1 MNATLATAP
10 RSVHPYRDTIT
21 KCHNSIRST
30 CLRHFLHCAIAAVY
44 RSSTYYTPAG
54 PATATFCS
62 KKKAQKET
70 REHLGTVYSRPRD
83 TQPRQN
89 FEISRRS
96 FAPRSSRRRRH
107 HHRAVQWHVWR
118 RKGRGKVVKPPHSCH
133 PPPLTNCATS
143 PRRSTVTDQVGHPP
157 HLRDHAGWCG
167 GSVSCPSRVAPPAV
181 SAPGRSGPL
190 RHATRPKPLEKL
202 EEIKQTPPRRRRP
215 ACAFSSA
222 SNGKKTSKHTYA
234 SQCRGAV
241 HGRCDSADEP
251 KGRGLDGM
259 ISRRRAWDS
268 GAPSCRRPCPW
279 LWRKI
284 DGAGWGMAPPI
295 THGIRCHPHTN
306 TAAIDRR
313 AIMKERQVVAGH
325 GPVQKHSQTT
335 SCTRV
340 GLAAGQLLLPR
351 TTSSAALSRYT

>member
-1 MNATLATAP
+1 MSVSGGTTRRQCA
-10 RSVHPYRDTIT
+10 RSV
-21 KCHNSIRST
+21 
-30 CLRHFLHCAIAAVY
+30 
-44 RSSTYYTPAG
+44 G
-54 PATATFCS
+54 
-62 KKKAQKET
+62 
-70 REHLGTVYSRPRD
+70 
-83 TQPRQN
+83 
-89 FEISRRS
+89 
-96 FAPRSSRRRRH
+96 AP
-107 HHRAVQWHVWR
+107 
-118 RKGRGKVVKPPHSCH
+118 
-133 PPPLTNCATS
+133 S
-143 PRRSTVTDQVGHPP
+143 PRNAPETAREARRNKTNPAASSSSGV
-157 HLRDHAGWCG
+157 
-167 GSVSCPSRVAPPAV
+167 RVFL
-181 SAPGRSGPL
+181 SIQR
-190 RHATRPKPLEKL
+190 E
-202 EEIKQTPPRRRRP
+202 
-215 ACAFSSA
+215 
-222 SNGKKTSKHTYA
+222 KTSKHTYA